1 MFFNYSTIARNKY
14 LLDFVKYQ
22 NLKLSNTSDL
32 SFFYSNERFRKNSSY
47 STLFKA
53 IFEINEKYLT
63 SVSKRRL
70 WIFFKFFVTNVYGG
84 SEIFDFKQ
92 RELGNILFF
101 DMIGLYKAW
110 RHIRGYPVNGQRTW
124 SNGKSVTKN
133 NTVFRSFRL
142 QQFYTEFGTKK
153 RTSFQILLNA
163 EYNNRLWQKTWI
175 VEWTR
180 AKLSMLRTVKGA
192 KKKVLTIDMV
202 SLAKG
207 ITTGYARRGKA
218 IRYSRGKKALK
229 MLTVGLP
236 IYFTRY
242 LFSTGD
248 YKKFPYEIRI
258 TQEEKHVMKRRKK
271 KTVKGKNLKKKSKA
285 KKK

>member
-1 MFFNYSTIARNKY
+1 MVYFYSTLARSKY
-14 LLDFVKYQ
+14 LLDYVKYKD
-22 NLKLSNTSDL
+22 LKLTQGSDL
-32 SFFYSNERFRKNSSY
+32 SFFYLNERFRKNTSY
-47 STLFKA
+47 SLLFKS
-53 IFEINEKYLT
+53 IFEVDRDSLDF
-63 SVSKRRL
+63 VPKRRL
-70 WIFFKFFVTNVYGG
+70 WIFFKYFVLNVYGG
-84 SEIFDFKQ
+84 SEIHDFKR
-92 RELGNILFF
+92 REVGNILFF

-110 RHIRGYPVNGQRTW
+110 RHVRGYPTRGQRTW

-175 VEWTR
+175 TEWTR
-180 AKLSMLRTVKGA
+180 AKLSMLKTVKGV
-192 KKKVLTIDMV
+192 KKKILTIDMV

-207 ITTGYARRGKA
+207 VTTGYARKGKA
-218 IRYSRGKKALK
+218 IKYSRGKKALK

-242 LFSTGD
+242 LFLTGD
-248 YKKFPYEIRI
+248 FKKFPYIIRI
-258 TQEEKHVMKRRKK
+258 TQEEKHVMKKKRKK
-271 KTVKGKNLKKKSKA
+271 SSKGVKKKA

>member
-1 MFFNYSTIARNKY
+1 MDKHRYWLEYIKNK
-14 LLDFVKYQ
+14 DF
-22 NLKLSNTSDL
+22 KLTHTSDL
-32 SFFYSNERFRKNSSY
+32 SFFYLNERFRKNSSY
-47 STLFKA
+47 SVLFKS
-53 IFEINEKYLT
+53 IFEIPEKKYME
-63 SVSKRRL
+63 SVSKKRL
-70 WIFFKFFVTNVYGG
+70 WIFFKYFVLKIYG
-84 SEIFDFKQ
+84 SLEIHDFKQ
-92 RELGNILFF
+92 REIGNILFF

-133 NTVFRSFRL
+133 NTAFRSFRL

-175 VEWTR
+175 AEWTR

-192 KKKVLTIDMV
+192 KKKILTIDMV

-207 ITTGYARRGKA
+207 ITTGYARKGKA

-242 LFSTGD
+242 LFLTGD

-271 KTVKGKNLKKKSKA
+271 KKVVKGAKKKSKS

>member
-1 MFFNYSTIARNKY
+1 MAKHKY
-14 LLDFVKYQ
+14 WLEYIRLKDF
-22 NLKLSNTSDL
+22 KLTHTSDL
-32 SFFYSNERFRKNSSY
+32 SFFYSNERFRKNTTY
-47 STLFKA
+47 STLFKS
-53 IFEINEKYLT
+53 IFEVNEKYRDT
-63 SVSKRRL
+63 VNKRRL
-70 WIFFKFFVTNVYGG
+70 WMFFKYYVLKIYG
-84 SEIFDFKQ
+84 SLEIHDFKQ
-92 RELGNILFF
+92 REVGNILFF

-110 RHIRGYPVNGQRTW
+110 RHVRGYPVNGQRTW

-133 NTVFRSFRL
+133 NTIFRSFRL
-142 QQFYTEFGTKK
+142 QQFYNEFGTKK

-180 AKLSMLRTVKGA
+180 AKLSMLKTVKSA
-192 KKKVLTIDMV
+192 KKKILTIDMV

-242 LFSTGD
+242 LFFTGD

-258 TQEEKHVMKRRKK
+258 AQEEKHVMKRK
-271 KTVKGKNLKKKSKA
+271 KKKSVKKNI
-285 KKK
+285 KKKKK